1 MPVNRATT
9 VRRVASAVIALS
21 AVAAALSAG
30 VGAAEP
36 AALNAGGVPPAHW
49 PSSSLA
55 APQIEGSTN
64 ALRIF
69 GADRYETSL
78 ATALTM
84 RGTGDFPFDTPD
96 ATSGGASGLASASD
110 WWGIG
115 ACPRSVVIVAADSSS
130 DALAAAALSD
140 PTGRSTEPYL
150 RRVAAADPLFDP
162 PGGFSRVD
170 TFAAPILLA
179 PSARSGDGSLA
190 LPTRL
195 AAQDLR
201 LGGCTTARQAII
213 VGGPAAVPTEVEA
226 ELVSVGYTE
235 VFRVGGQTRYGTAAA
250 VATALGTAAIP
261 AHATG
266 CADPVANDGSA
277 QMGFWANSVVEYRP
291 NAAECRLLG
300 RSVVLTDGVD
310 GIDAMAAGWW
320 TSYWQVPVL
329 LHNGTERL
337 PRETARA
344 LSLLDVDHIVV
355 LGGPARVSQQVVDEA
370 ARLASA
376 EVVRVGGSSRYS
388 TSVAM
393 AKHFGGWW
401 PDHLR
406 GPLESSVLCL
416 SASSG
421 SGRNARG
428 WPDALGAGAWCG
440 AASAAAAFGA
450 PERMI
455 GPVTLRTPAMA
466 GGALATGGD
475 SSGSGT
481 TRRSHDAVPVLL
493 VPAGGELL
501 PPSVEQF
508 LTDAFEMPRACTALV
523 GEGASGS
530 PADALAYAR
539 ALDRGSC
546 PMPGFAVAFG
556 GPATIE
562 PELLG
567 EISSMLSGGLTRAQ
581 QPKVELIGA
590 EAPDATAPFGVSS
603 RRGVPLG
610 VGAFATELS
619 MAPVFYGATGLQAC
633 MPRRSY
639 ADARWLVAE
648 TSSQMA
654 PASVVEVPSTAWYS
668 RDADGTRR
676 SPESGA
682 PACMSASVHSSEPLL
697 VRAVDSNGRT
707 SRSLLLAA
715 DPSRKFQLTGDVLA
729 RLPES
734 EGLSSTV
741 WDQMG
746 TTSWLFETNE
756 ANEAAP
762 APGALLEGERAQIM
776 STRLLL
782 ELRHRQ
788 TTTQPTRP
796 STFTATWRI
805 RTSSG
810 AVVGS
815 AEGEAV
821 FTAGR
826 WHLRGA
832 TLLTG
837 GSWVSSLAGLP
848 GMSVDEDAPVVVAS
862 PPQAL
867 RAGTSDAYGAGGFT
881 ATVTVNGHD
890 NLDDIIRWQPEA
902 FINTR

>member
-1 MPVNRATT
+1 MKRAKA
-9 VRRVASAVIALS
+9 RRRIVSAVAALAAGLAALS
-21 AVAAALSAG
+21 AVA
-30 VGAAEP
+30 GAAEP
-36 AALNAGGVPPAHW
+36 AALNAGGVPPAQW

-55 APQIEGSTN
+55 APQIEGWAN

-115 ACPRSVVIVAADSSS
+115 ACPRAIVIVAADSSA
-130 DALAAAALSD
+130 DAIAAAALSD

-170 TFAAPILLA
+170 TFAAPVLLA
-179 PSARSGDGSLA
+179 PSARSGEVSLG

-195 AAQDLR
+195 AAQDFR
-201 LGGCTTARQAII
+201 DGGCQTARQAVV
-213 VGGPAAVPTEVEA
+213 VGGPSAVLPEVEE

-235 VFRVGGQTRYGTAAA
+235 VFRVGGQNRYGTAA
-250 VATALGTAAIP
+250 VIATALGTAAIP
-261 AHATG
+261 AAATG
-266 CADPVANDGSA
+266 CADPMADDGSV

-291 NAAECRLLG
+291 SATECRLLG
-300 RSVVLTDGVD
+300 RTVVLTDGVD
-310 GIDAMAAGWW
+310 GIDAVAAGWW

-329 LHNGTERL
+329 LHDGTERL
-337 PRETARA
+337 PRETAQA

-355 LGGPARVSQQVVDEA
+355 LGGTARVQQRVADEA

-376 EVVRVGGSSRYS
+376 EVTRVGGSSRYS

-393 AKHFGGWW
+393 AQHFGGWW
-401 PDHLR
+401 PNPAR
-406 GPLESSVLCL
+406 GPFESSLLCL
-416 SASSG
+416 AASSG

-440 AASAAAAFGA
+440 AASAATEISTPA
-450 PERMI
+450 RMI
-455 GPVTLRTPAMA
+455 GPVTGRAPAMV
-466 GGALATGGD
+466 GASAQMGDSRPSGD
-475 SSGSGT
+475 SSG
-481 TRRSHDAVPVLL
+481 RSHDAVPVIL
-493 VPAGGELL
+493 VPAGGDAL

-508 LTDAFEMPRACTALV
+508 LTDAFEMPGACRALV
-523 GEGASGS
+523 GAGAAGS
-530 PADALAYAR
+530 PTDALAYAQ
-539 ALDRGSC
+539 ALSRGTC

-556 GPATIE
+556 GPSLIR
-562 PELLG
+562 PEILG
-567 EISSMLSGGLTRAQ
+567 EVSSLLSGGLTSAE
-581 QPKVELIGA
+581 QPVVELIGA
-590 EAPDATAPFGVSS
+590 ETPDPSAPFGVSS

-619 MAPVFYGATGLQAC
+619 MAPVFHGATGLQAC
-633 MPRRSY
+633 MPRRTY

-648 TSSQMA
+648 ASPQLT
-654 PASVVEVPSTAWYS
+654 PASVVEVPSTEWYF

-676 SPESGA
+676 TPESGA
-682 PACMSASVHSSEPLL
+682 PACMSASVHASEPLF

-715 DPSRKFQLTGDVLA
+715 DADRKFELTGVVLA

-734 EGLSSTV
+734 EGLSSR
-741 WDQMG
+741 DRSQPG
-746 TTSWLFETNE
+746 ITSWLFETDE
-756 ANEAAP
+756 ATEAAP
-762 APGALLEGERAQIM
+762 APRAMLEGERAQIM

-788 TTTQPTRP
+788 TTTRPLRP

-821 FTAGR
+821 FTAGH

-832 TLLTG
+832 TVLTG
-837 GSWVSSLAGLP
+837 GSWVTSQIGLP

-862 PPQAL
+862 PPEAL
-867 RAGTSDAYGAGGFT
+867 RAGTSDAYGAGGFI
-881 ATVTVNGHD
+881 ATVAVNGQD